1 MTIAAVVLAG
11 GAGSRFEG
19 ETHKLLAT
27 VRGRPLVV
35 WALEHALDAHLDET
49 VVVTGAVTIPEVAGV
64 TVIHNERWAEGQAS
78 SLQAALRHAESRGH
92 DAIVVGVAD
101 QPGVTAEA
109 WRDVAATATTPIV
122 VATYDGERRSPVRLA
137 REIWPL
143 LPTDGDE
150 GARVLMRGRP
160 DLVSE
165 VACSGD
171 PADVDTLED
180 LQRWS

>member
-1 MTIAAVVLAG
+1 MTIAAVVLAA

-19 ETHKLLAT
+19 DSHKLLAV

-35 WALEHALDAHLDET
+35 WAIEHAREAGLDET
-49 VVVTGAVTIPEVAGV
+49 VVVTGAVDLPDLDGV
-64 TVIHNERWAEGQAS
+64 TVIRNERWAEGQAF
-78 SLQAALRHAESRGH
+78 SLQAAVCHAERAGH
-92 DAIVVGVAD
+92 EAIVVGVGD
-101 QPGVTAEA
+101 QPGVPADA
-109 WRDVAATATTPIV
+109 WRAVAATVTSPIV
-122 VATYDGERRSPVRLA
+122 VATYGGQRRSPVRLA

-143 LPTDGDE
+143 LPSEGDE
-150 GARVLMRGRP
+150 GARVLMRSRP

-180 LQRWS
+180 LHRWS